1 LPSLCL
7 EKICFLLSRRFARI
21 FKLRCVVSSSG
32 YAKLVNADVELVLV
46 VISETHSENCF
57 LAVFMFFCMGVGDR
71 FIIKLDH
78 IHKKAWRLVLFELF
92 KFVICENRL
101 K

>member
-1 LPSLCL
+1 
-7 EKICFLLSRRFARI
+7 
-21 FKLRCVVSSSG
+21 VV
-32 YAKLVNADVELVLV
+32 
-46 VISETHSENCF
+46 SETHSENCF

>member
-1 LPSLCL
+1 
-7 EKICFLLSRRFARI
+7 
-21 FKLRCVVSSSG
+21 
-32 YAKLVNADVELVLV
+32 

-57 LAVFMFFCMGVGDR
+57 LAVFVFFCTGAGDG

-78 IHKKAWRLVLFELF
+78 IYEKAWHLVPFELF
-92 KFVICENRL
+92 KFVICENCF

>member
-1 LPSLCL
+1 MPSLCL
-7 EKICFLLSRRFARI
+7 EKISFLLSRRFARI

-57 LAVFMFFCMGVGDR
+57 LAVFVFFCMGVGDR

-78 IHKKAWRLVLFELF
+78 IHKKAWRLVLFELL

>member
-1 LPSLCL
+1 
-7 EKICFLLSRRFARI
+7 
-21 FKLRCVVSSSG
+21 
-32 YAKLVNADVELVLV
+32 
-46 VISETHSENCF
+46 
-57 LAVFMFFCMGVGDR
+57 MGVGDS

-78 IHKKAWRLVLFELF
+78 IHKKAWYLVPFDSF

>member
-1 LPSLCL
+1 M
-7 EKICFLLSRRFARI
+7 
-21 FKLRCVVSSSG
+21 
-32 YAKLVNADVELVLV
+32 
-46 VISETHSENCF
+46 ISETHSENCF
-57 LAVFMFFCMGVGDR
+57 LAVFVFFCMGAGDR

-78 IHKKAWRLVLFELF
+78 IRKKAWHLVPFDLV

>member
-1 LPSLCL
+1 MLTL
-7 EKICFLLSRRFARI
+7 RFARI
-21 FKLRCVVSSSG
+21 FKLRSFVYSSG

-46 VISETHSENCF
+46 VISETRSENCF
-57 LAVFMFFCMGVGDR
+57 LAVFVFFCTGAGDR

>member
-1 LPSLCL
+1 MKRQLTYWNAYTISG
-7 EKICFLLSRRFARI
+7 SRVSATKRKALFA
-21 FKLRCVVSSSG
+21 
-32 YAKLVNADVELVLV
+32 ELVLV

-57 LAVFMFFCMGVGDR
+57 LAVFVFFCTGAVDG

-78 IHKKAWRLVLFELF
+78 IYKKAWHLVPFELF
-92 KFVICENRL
+92 KFLICENCL

>member
-1 LPSLCL
+1 MCL
-7 EKICFLLSRRFARI
+7 EKLCFLLSLRFARI
-21 FKLRCVVSSSG
+21 FKLRSVVSSSG

-46 VISETHSENCF
+46 VISETRSENCF
-57 LAVFMFFCMGVGDR
+57 LAVFVFFCMGAGDR

-78 IHKKAWRLVLFELF
+78 IRKKAWHLVPFELV
-92 KFVICENRL
+92 KFVTCENRL

>member
-1 LPSLCL
+1 
-7 EKICFLLSRRFARI
+7 
-21 FKLRCVVSSSG
+21 
-32 YAKLVNADVELVLV
+32 
-46 VISETHSENCF
+46 VISATHSENCF
-57 LAVFMFFCMGVGDR
+57 LAVFVFFCMGVGDR

-78 IHKKAWRLVLFELF
+78 IHKKAWYLVPFDSF

>member
-1 LPSLCL
+1 
-7 EKICFLLSRRFARI
+7 
-21 FKLRCVVSSSG
+21 
-32 YAKLVNADVELVLV
+32 
-46 VISETHSENCF
+46 
-57 LAVFMFFCMGVGDR
+57 MGVGDR

-78 IHKKAWRLVLFELF
+78 IHQKAWRLVLFELF

>member
-1 LPSLCL
+1 VPR
-7 EKICFLLSRRFARI
+7 KICFLLSRRFARI

-32 YAKLVNADVELVLV
+32 HARLVNADVELILV

-57 LAVFMFFCMGVGDR
+57 LAVFVFFCMGAGDR
-71 FIIKLDH
+71 FIITLDH
-78 IHKKAWRLVLFELF
+78 IHKKAWQLVPFKLF